1 MIYLIDR
8 EFITKY
14 RAEILLFGILALS
27 AFLNLWN
34 IWNQG
39 ITNSYYAAA
48 VKSMLVNPGI
58 AFFNSFDPAG
68 FVTVDKP
75 PVGLWVQAAFAAVL
89 GFSGW
94 VLVLP
99 QALAGVGSV
108 ALIYLIVSRP
118 FGKTTGLVSA
128 LALAV
133 TPILVAVSRNGTMD
147 TQLIFVLLLAVW
159 AALKAARERSLP
171 WFLVSVVLLGIGFN
185 IKMIQA
191 YIAVPAVLAVYF
203 LGTTDVTWKK
213 RILHVGLAI
222 VVLLAVSLSWATAV
236 DMIPADQRPYI
247 GGSGDN
253 TVLGLII
260 NYNGIHRLESDGM
273 GGMGG
278 GSGTGGPGMSAT
290 GQPGR
295 GSSVMAATGQAGSP
309 FAGPEDRQGT
319 TSGGTAGS
327 QTGGPGG
334 FPGAMASSGQG
345 QGQQTGSSGIMSGSL
360 PGSGGMGG
368 GGMNDGGSPGIT
380 RLFGEGLAGQ
390 ISWLLIFAL
399 IGVLAWVR
407 KPIVPTLKGLEEAGF
422 MGEKGLTLIAMLLW
436 LIPGLLYFSFTTGF
450 WHTYYIATI
459 APPIAGLVGI
469 AAAGLYQKYLTGDLS
484 GWLLV
489 LAVLI
494 TGLLQALFLSYDAEW
509 SGPLVPVV
517 IIGTL
522 LCAGLLAGM
531 RIRRTAVL
539 ENHRAYIVAVAI
551 GILFIAPF
559 VWSCIPL
566 MYGNGNILPTAG
578 PQGSRG
584 GGGIGSGMPGES
596 TLSGIAGSAPGISGM
611 ESSSFAQ
618 DMTSRDRLAGPGNS
632 TRLSDRTSMTRPG
645 TETSTYGS
653 AAAGGVP
660 GSQVSGLS
668 ASGSGIGAP
677 NVSGMNAPGGFS
689 GNQTSGRS
697 AVSSGTPGRGMGMDG
712 GDSSTSQL
720 AEYLLAHTTNE
731 TWILAVPSSMAG
743 ENLIIGTGKPVMSLG
758 GFSGSDEILNVT
770 TFQDYIRE
778 GKVRFVQTGGS
789 GGGGGMG
796 GGNSGIFSWVSAHCT
811 AVDLSGGN
819 ESGTNVTSSAGA
831 GVPSSG
837 SLYDCAG
844 AAGSG

>member
-1 MIYLIDR
+1 MIHLIDR

-14 RAEILLFGILALS
+14 RAEILLCGILALS

-118 FGKTTGLVSA
+118 FGKTAGLVSA

-159 AALKAARERSLP
+159 VALKAARERSLP
-171 WFLVSVVLLGIGFN
+171 WFLISVVLLGIGFN

-203 LGTTDVTWKK
+203 LGTTDFAWKK

-222 VVLLAVSLSWATAV
+222 VVLLAVSLSWAVAV
-236 DMIPADQRPYI
+236 DTIPADQRPYI

-253 TVLGLII
+253 TVLGLIV
-260 NYNGIHRLESDGM
+260 NYNGLHRLESDGM

-278 GSGTGGPGMSAT
+278 SSGTGGPGTSAT
-290 GQPGR
+290 GQHGLEPG
-295 GSSVMAATGQAGSP
+295 SMAAAAGQAGSS
-309 FAGPEDRQGT
+309 FT
-319 TSGGTAGS
+319 
-327 QTGGPGG
+327 GPGG
-334 FPGAMASSGQG
+334 SQGTSGSTSGTSMGGSGGSQGGVASSGQG
-345 QGQQTGSSGIMSGSL
+345 PGLQQASSGIMSGSS
-360 PGSGGMGG
+360 PGG
-368 GGMNDGGSPGIT
+368 GGMNDGGSPGIF

-390 ISWLLIFAL
+390 ISWLLAFAL
-399 IGVLAWVR
+399 IGILAWAR
-407 KPIVPTLKGLEEAGF
+407 KPDVPSLKGLEEAGF
-422 MGEKGLTLIAMLLW
+422 MSEKGLTLIAMLLW

-469 AAAGLYQKYLTGDLS
+469 GAAGLYRKYLTGDLAS
-484 GWLLV
+484 WLLV
-489 LAVLI
+489 IALLV

-509 SGPLVPVV
+509 SGPLVPVI

-522 LCAGLLAGM
+522 LCAGLLAGI
-531 RIRRTAVL
+531 RVRRTAVL
-539 ENHRAYIVAVAI
+539 ENHRTHIACIAI
-551 GILFIAPF
+551 SILFIAPF
-559 VWSCIPL
+559 VWSCTPL
-566 MYGNGNILPTAG
+566 MYGSGNILPTAG

-584 GGGIGSGMPGES
+584 GGSMPGGS
-596 TLSGIAGSAPGISGM
+596 TLSGMAGMGGPGISGM
-611 ESSSFAQ
+611 DNSSFARNMPDQ
-618 DMTSRDRLAGPGNS
+618 NQLDRQGNN
-632 TRLSDRTSMTRPG
+632 TRFSD
-645 TETSTYGS
+645 
-653 AAAGGVP
+653 
-660 GSQVSGLS
+660 
-668 ASGSGIGAP
+668 
-677 NVSGMNAPGGFS
+677 
-689 GNQTSGRS
+689 
-697 AVSSGTPGRGMGMDG
+697 
-712 GDSSTSQL
+712 
-720 AEYLLAHTTNE
+720 
-731 TWILAVPSSMAG
+731 
-743 ENLIIGTGKPVMSLG
+743 
-758 GFSGSDEILNVT
+758 
-770 TFQDYIRE
+770 
-778 GKVRFVQTGGS
+778 
-789 GGGGGMG
+789 
-796 GGNSGIFSWVSAHCT
+796 
-811 AVDLSGGN
+811 
-819 ESGTNVTSSAGA
+819 
-831 GVPSSG
+831 
-837 SLYDCAG
+837 
-844 AAGSG
+844 